1 MTDAANPAEP
11 TDPTDLGTAADET
24 EIDAL
29 VGRLLTASRAL
40 VGVSARSLADVE
52 DTVTLSQ
59 FRTLVVLDS
68 HGATRLAQLAERL
81 GVGPSTALRAVDR
94 LIAQGHAERR
104 GSEVDRR
111 EVVIEASTQGR
122 DLVAEVTRRRR
133 AAIEK
138 VVLGMPPEHRE
149 ALVEALAAFAD
160 AADEPP
166 VDSATLLGW

>member
-1 MTDAANPAEP
+1 MSPTADA
-11 TDPTDLGTAADET
+11 

-68 HGATRLAQLAERL
+68 HGPTRLAQLAERL

-94 LIAQGHAERR
+94 LIATGHAERR

-111 EVVIEASTQGR
+111 EVVIETSEHGR
-122 DLVAEVTRRRR
+122 ALVAEVTQRRR

-138 VVLGMPPEHRE
+138 IVRTMPAEHRDGLVA
-149 ALVEALAAFAD
+149 ALSAFAE

-166 VDSATLLGW
+166 VDSATSLGW